1 MQENSNGA
9 RVFGLLML
17 TVVAFCVGV
26 IFGRYITPSGTDLL
40 SFNASKRV
48 DFDLFWEVWGVL
60 ESKYVEKEVATEE
73 EMVYGAIKGLVNS
86 YGDPATVFLTP
97 EETENFNDSNEGK
110 LFQGIGAELG
120 YEDGA
125 IIIVTPLD
133 GSPAK
138 AAGIRPGDYILAVD
152 DYELKGGENVY
163 EIVQKIRGDAGTVV
177 KLEILHKGEFEP
189 VTLEITRG
197 EITVPS
203 MELSYIGE
211 RKDIALIDI
220 TRFTE
225 ASLQDWAAAWDDV
238 VKDIQTKKVNKI
250 LIDLRSNPGGYFNA
264 AVYAADDFLDSGKI
278 ISKQEDGDGK
288 VQTFDAE
295 EGGRLLGKKVVILVD
310 GGSASASEIFAGA
323 LQQNGVATV
332 IGEETYGKG
341 TAQSVLDLRGGS
353 SIHITVLKW
362 LLPDGS
368 WLNRDN
374 PIKPDVIV
382 ENSAEDFVKGV
393 DKQYNEA
400 IILINK

>member
-9 RVFGLLML
+9 KVFGLLML
-17 TVVAFCVGV
+17 TVVAFCIGV
-26 IFGRYITPSGTDLL
+26 IFGRYLTPSGADLL
-40 SFNASKRV
+40 SFDASKRV
-48 DFDLFWEVWGVL
+48 DFNLFWEVWGVL
-60 ESKYVEKEVATEE
+60 ESKYVEKEVVSEE

-86 YGDPATVFLTP
+86 YGDPATIFLTP
-97 EETENFNDSNEGK
+97 EETQSFNDSNEGK
-110 LFQGIGAELG
+110 YFQGIGAELG
-120 YEDGA
+120 YQDGA

-138 AAGIRPGDYILAVD
+138 EAGIRPGDYILAVD

-203 MELSYIGE
+203 MEVSYIGDK
-211 RKDIALIDI
+211 KDVALIDI

-225 ASLQDWAAAWDDV
+225 ASLLDWTNTWDEV
-238 VKDIQTKKVNKI
+238 VKDIQSKKVNKI
-250 LIDLRSNPGGYFNA
+250 LIDLRSNPGGFFNA
-264 AVYAADDFLDSGKI
+264 AVYAADDFLDSGKV
-278 ISKQEDGDGK
+278 ISQQEDGDGE
-288 VQTFDAE
+288 VQTFNAE
-295 EGGRLLGKKVVILVD
+295 SGGRLIGKKVVILVD
-310 GGSASASEIFAGA
+310 EGSASASEIFAGA
-323 LQQNGVATV
+323 LQQNGVAMV

-341 TAQSVLDLRGGS
+341 TAQSVLDLKGGA

-362 LLPDGS
+362 LLPDGT

-374 PIKPDVIV
+374 PIKPDVII
-382 ENSAEDFVKGV
+382 ENTAEDFVKGV

-400 IILINK
+400 LILINK

>member
-1 MQENSNGA
+1 MQENRNGA

>member
-1 MQENSNGA
+1 MQENRNGA

-86 YGDPATVFLTP
+86 YGDPATIFLTP
-97 EETENFNDSNEGK
+97 EETQSFNDSNEGK
-110 LFQGIGAELG
+110 YFQGIGAELG
-120 YEDGA
+120 YQDGA

-138 AAGIRPGDYILAVD
+138 EAGIRPGDYILAVD

-203 MELSYIGE
+203 MEVSYIGDK
-211 RKDIALIDI
+211 KDVALIDI

-225 ASLQDWAAAWDDV
+225 ASLLDWTNTWDEV
-238 VKDIQTKKVNKI
+238 VKDIQSKKVNKI
-250 LIDLRSNPGGYFNA
+250 LIDLRSNPGGFFNA
-264 AVYAADDFLDSGKI
+264 AVYAADDFLDSGKV
-278 ISKQEDGDGK
+278 ISQQEDGDGE
-288 VQTFDAE
+288 VQTFNAE
-295 EGGRLLGKKVVILVD
+295 SGGRLIGKKVVILVD
-310 GGSASASEIFAGA
+310 EGSASASEIFAGA
-323 LQQNGVATV
+323 LQQNGVAMV

-341 TAQSVLDLRGGS
+341 TAQSVLDLKGGA

-362 LLPDGS
+362 LLPDGT

-374 PIKPDVIV
+374 PIKPDVII
-382 ENSAEDFVKGV
+382 ENTAEDFVKGV

-400 IILINK
+400 LILINK